1 MEATQTTTESTKVDA
16 VARCLNDQPNEVRA
30 KNQLIEL
37 LCKAYNGST
46 KFTRKLNGY
55 TTKSSDKLSLD
66 EMRKLSKNCNIELNR
81 VSAYELSEYLDG
93 EFIEIAHSKTDIQ
106 QINMVQVMLQASLN
120 KNIEKSIKAIIA
132 VEFEQLEIQQGFNEA
147 NAYSMRLHE
156 MQITDKEVIT
166 SFGLGNNS
174 VLQIVE
180 VNQNDYPVNDNL
192 WLRGDENAISNNQY
206 RHIKKIRTYSDEANS
221 VVDSHLSVNIHSIHQ
236 TTHLVN
242 SYLCGKKSGGCG
254 SKLSLFSI
262 RGLYHCPKCGNSK
275 SNMTKQQIQIYLPMV
290 NESGKIPSKNG
301 YPQFNRVRLNQR
313 LSNMLINMK
322 ANQISNQ
329 EFIEELMA
337 CESLKVYSRKGTQS
351 DSWRPC
357 EVKPMCFDVE
367 GQPYLGLGVVTV

>member
-1 MEATQTTTESTKVDA
+1 MEATQTTTESANVDT
-16 VARCLNDQPNEVRA
+16 VARLLNDLPDEVRA

-37 LCKAYNGST
+37 LCKSYNGST
-46 KFTRKLNGY
+46 KHTRKLNGY

-66 EMRKLSKNCNIELNR
+66 EMRKLSKNCDIDLNR
-81 VSAYELSEYLDG
+81 VSAYELSEYLDA
-93 EFIEIAHSKTDIQ
+93 ESIKIAHSKTDIQ
-106 QINMVQVMLQASLN
+106 QIYMNQIMLQASIN
-120 KNIEKSIKAIIA
+120 KDIEKSIKAIIA
-132 VEFEQLEIQQGFNEA
+132 VELEQLEVEAGFNEA
-147 NAYSMRLHE
+147 NADSMRLHE
-156 MQITDKEVIT
+156 MDITDLDVFKA
-166 SFGLGNNS
+166 FGFVYNTLFII
-174 VLQIVE
+174 VL
-180 VNQNDYPVNDNL
+180 VNQNDYAVNDNL
-192 WLRGDENAISNNQY
+192 GLRGDDNAITNNQY
-206 RHIKKIRTYSDEANS
+206 RHVKKIRTYSDEADS
-221 VVDSHLSVNIHSIHQ
+221 VVDSHLSVNIHSIHEIS
-236 TTHLVN
+236 HLVN

-290 NESGKIPSKNG
+290 NESGKIPQKNG

-322 ANQISNQ
+322 ANQISNS

>member
-1 MEATQTTTESTKVDA
+1 MEATQTTTESAKVDA
-16 VARCLNDQPNEVRA
+16 VARMLNDLSDEVRA

-66 EMRKLSKNCNIELNR
+66 EMRKLSKNCEIDLNR
-81 VSAYELSEYLDG
+81 VSVYELSEYLDG
-93 EFIEIAHSKTDIQ
+93 EHIEIAHSKTDIQ
-106 QINMVQVMLQASLN
+106 QITMNQVMLQASID
-120 KNIEKSIKAIIA
+120 KDIEKSIKAIIA
-132 VEFEQLEIQQGFNEA
+132 VELEQLEVEAGFNEA
-147 NAYSMRLHE
+147 NADSMRLHE
-156 MQITDKEVIT
+156 MDITDLDVIK

-180 VNQNDYPVNDNL
+180 VNQNDYAVNDNL
-192 WLRGDENAISNNQY
+192 WLRGDDNAITNNQY
-206 RHIKKIRTYSDEANS
+206 RHVKKIRTYSDEADS
-221 VVDSHLSVNIHSIHQ
+221 VVDSHLSVNIHSIHEIS
-236 TTHLVN
+236 HLVN

-290 NESGKIPSKNG
+290 NESGKIPQKNG

-322 ANQISNQ
+322 ANQISNS